1 MPYIPYLP
9 YIPNIPYFPNM
20 PYQTDHTHHTYPPY
34 HTTPPPHHRGG
45 RGTVP
50 HPHHTTG
57 GGGGRSHMGPV
68 YGTHPPHHRGG
79 GGQCHTPT
87 TPQGGE
93 GEDLIW
99 DQYMGPIH
107 HTTGGEGDS
116 ATPPPHHRGGGGR
129 SHMGPVYG
137 THPIW
142 GGEGGWQ
149 GLVHIYIYN
158 LSGVII
164 PIVVTVKGHT
174 CEDME
179 LYPRREHLRYC
190 GRRHPAPHQL
200 VMIGISPLGFLWNT
214 GL

>member
-57 GGGGRSHMGPV
+57 G
-68 YGTHPPHHRGG
+68 
-79 GGQCHTPT
+79 
-87 TPQGGE
+87 E

-107 HTTGGEGDS
+107 HTTGG
-116 ATPPPHHRGGGGR
+116 GGGQCHTPTTPQGGR
-129 SHMGPVYG
+129 GKISYGTSIWDPSHMG
-137 THPIW
+137 
-142 GGEGGWQ
+142 GGEGGGWQ
-149 GLVHIYIYN
+149 GLVHTYT
-158 LSGVII
+158 
-164 PIVVTVKGHT
+164 PKKK
-174 CEDME
+174 
-179 LYPRREHLRYC
+179 
-190 GRRHPAPHQL
+190 
-200 VMIGISPLGFLWNT
+200 WNCFPPY
-214 GL
+214 